1 MDDDYDGVMVLD
13 WDVLFKSVD
22 MVLSIYLLLDEDL
35 AKFFFE
41 IVVIVEFK
49 FFVDVEIIDRF
60 RGYKFKVF
68 SFDMILWIILV

>member
-1 MDDDYDGVMVLD
+1 MVLD

-35 AKFFFE
+35 VKFFFE

>member
-1 MDDDYDGVMVLD
+1 MVLD